1 MPRSTLAVVAVV
13 LVAATGAAARPS
25 TTALLRIQTDGVVVG
40 SPGSF
45 RCAGRCAIP
54 FERGTLVTVH
64 ALRRANF
71 AFSHWTGACVG
82 TSRTC
87 ALALDRAQS
96 IRVVYEGNEQTVE
109 LTVGGPG
116 IVRSK
121 PEGLVCGRGHD
132 YACSATFPF
141 GTRLKLIADSGRGT
155 LARWGAACWNAG
167 RGACR
172 LTIRQD
178 TQVIAAFGHRGSV
191 AEPQVLTVE
200 TLGPRVRSKP
210 SGIDCPGVC
219 KASFPAG
226 TPVLLRSEGD
236 WGGDCVGDV
245 TSRCPLLLDGA
256 TRVVVRRDLP
266 HSQGGKATQ
275 GYGVNVTVSG
285 KGTVTA
291 PGIRCG
297 GVSGSL
303 FDCESFFDLKQTVV
317 LRAKPAKHAR
327 FAGWSQFCTGKKPTC
342 TLHVA
347 ASMTVGAAFR
357 R

>member
-1 MPRSTLAVVAVV
+1 MRRSALFLAVAV
-13 LVAATGAAARPS
+13 LVVATGASARPAGS
-25 TTALLRIQTDGVVVG
+25 VLLRVQTDGVVVG
-40 SPGSF
+40 SPGNF

-54 FERGTLVTVH
+54 FERGTLATLH
-64 ALRRANF
+64 ALRRAHF
-71 AFSHWTGACVG
+71 AFSHWAGDCVG

-87 ALALDRAQS
+87 VLALDRAQS
-96 IRVVYEGNEQTVE
+96 VRVVYEGHEQSVE

-116 IVRSK
+116 IVRSE

-132 YACSATFPF
+132 SACSATFPF
-141 GTRLKLIADSGRGT
+141 GTRLRLIADTGRGAF
-155 LARWGAACWNAG
+155 ARWGAACWNAG

-172 LTIRQD
+172 LTIRHD

-210 SGIDCPGVC
+210 NGIDCPGVC

-226 TPVLLRSEGD
+226 TPVLLRSEGV

-245 TSRCPLLLDGA
+245 TSRCPLLLDAA
-256 TRVVVRRDLP
+256 TRVVVGRPVP
-266 HSQGGKATQ
+266 HSQGGKVIE
-275 GYGVNVTVSG
+275 GYGLNVTVSG
-285 KGTVTA
+285 KGIVTA
-291 PGIRCG
+291 PGIKCG

-303 FDCESFFDLKQTVV
+303 FDCESFFDLKETVV
-317 LRAKPAKHAR
+317 LRAKPSKHAR